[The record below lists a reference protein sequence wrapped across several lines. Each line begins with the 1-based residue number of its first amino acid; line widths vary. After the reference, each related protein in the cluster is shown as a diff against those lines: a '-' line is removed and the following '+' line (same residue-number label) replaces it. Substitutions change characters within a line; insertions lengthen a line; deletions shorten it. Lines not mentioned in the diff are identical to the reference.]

1 MKLSVVTI
9 VRNAP
14 EDLERTIQSVL
25 EQSTRPFEHVV
36 VDGASTD
43 RTLEI
48 AKAHAASNPQWVVLR
63 SERDAGIGDA
73 LNKGTGLAAGDWVV
87 CMNAGDRFHD
97 ADSIARIVSALEGAD
112 PRTVLY
118 GDVLL
123 LYPNFSSRTST
134 RHQDLESART
144 FWNPLC
150 HQAMAV
156 PREAMAKHP
165 FDPKLRFSMDLE
177 LWLTLLD
184 ESWPFVHLDHPLCQ
198 YAMGGVSSKQ
208 ENFPAIIEEHLRVYR
223 KHGRHQKETAA
234 ILLRIR
240 LALERLG
247 GGFVRTLIEQRRR
260 KRLR

>member
-36 VDGASTD
+36 IDGASTD

-48 AKAHAASNPQWVVLR
+48 ANAHAESNPHWVVLR
-63 SERDAGIGDA
+63 SERDSGIGDA
-73 LNKGTGLAAGDWVV
+73 LNKGVGLASGDWVV

-97 ADSIARIVSALEGAD
+97 SDSVDRIVSALEGAD

-123 LYPNFSSRTST
+123 VYPNYSSRTST
-134 RHQDLESART
+134 RHQKLESPVS

-156 PREAMAKHP
+156 PREAMAEHP
-165 FDPKLRFSMDLE
+165 FDPKLRFSMDLD
-177 LWLTLLD
+177 LWLSLLD

-198 YAMGGVSSKQ
+198 YAMGGVSSKP
-208 ENFPAIIEEHLRVYR
+208 ENFHAIIEEHLRVYR
-223 KHGRHQKETAA
+223 KHGRRRKEAA
-234 ILLRIR
+234 AMLLRIR

-247 GGFVRTLIEQRRR
+247 GGFVKALIEKRRR
-260 KRLR
+260 RRLR